1 MKHWNSTLIIIACA
15 LFAGCSADQTCDE
28 PERYQSAR
36 EAARIEPTSDLDALE
51 ASKEM
56 TVPKASPREPRP
68 VGSPCLDLPPIIQLE
83 S

>member
-15 LFAGCSADQTCDE
+15 MFAGCGASQTCDE

-36 EAARIEPTSDLDALE
+36 EGARIEAPSDLDDLE
-51 ASKEM
+51 TSKEM

-68 VGSPCLDLPPIIQLE
+68 EGSPCLDLPPIIQLE

>member
-15 LFAGCSADQTCDE
+15 LFAGCSSSKSCDE

-36 EAARIEPTSDLDALE
+36 EAARIEPPGDLDALE
-51 ASKEM
+51 TSKEM

-68 VGSPCLDLPPIIQLE
+68 EGSPCLDLPPRIQVE